1 MAVLIS
7 NPSVEICALPYPLQG
22 ILRGGQRIILSNTL
36 AALVALCPSLDDGA
50 LTITDLGSEYAGP
63 NDNASFGPVSAA
75 APTYTINDA
84 TADNLSTAITLSH
97 TTSGTASAGIGVRAL
112 LKTENGSGTEVLSG
126 SIAGGLAVVT
136 AASESG
142 FLELRPA
149 YAGTAHSV
157 GFRARAEAAAGVNGV
172 EVVPGATT
180 VPALLAAYGETNVGL
195 RIRAKGT
202 GTLQLRNPADDAT
215 RMVVGATGIGFLGA
229 AESAQLSAQ
238 TALTTTVAGDMP
250 GPTAAEIT
258 TRLNLIE
265 NRLNAVSTVLRTFGY
280 IAT

>member
-180 VPALLAAYGETNVGL
+180 VPALLAAYGETNVSL

-202 GTLQLRNPADDAT
+202 GAVQLRNPADNAT
-215 RMVVGATGIGFLGA
+215 RIVIGATGIGFFGA
-229 AESAQLSAQ
+229 AEAAQ
-238 TALTTTVAGDMP
+238 
-250 GPTAAEIT
+250 PTAVADVSGGATVDAESRTAI
-258 TRLNLIE
+258 
-265 NRLNAVSTVLRTFGY
+265 NALLARLRTLGI